1 MIQKFQ
7 GSIQDQSDL
16 SQSFNYSATDPNQN
30 KRLIIGPSKDKGFGA
45 KQIHRGFFIGP
56 KLARQ
61 VIRTFFSMALNES
74 YHYLATGLL
83 HKYYNKRVRSRRRV
97 CL

>member
-16 SQSFNYSATDPNQN
+16 SQSSNYSATDSNQN
-30 KRLIIGPSKDKGFGA
+30 NRLLIGPSKSKDKGFGA

-61 VIRTFFSMALNES
+61 VIRTFFSLALNVS

-83 HKYYNKRVRSRRRV
+83 HKYYKK
-97 CL
+97 